1 MSAALRSRALLRPP
15 RRRAPEGGA
24 TSRAAVA
31 QMSDARR
38 QLDIVYCSVDE
49 TSFLLIRH
57 AESTWNAGGRWQGHG
72 DPPLSARGRAQ
83 AAALAE
89 RLVGEGIQLLIAS
102 DLARSAQTAAILGA
116 RWGLVPRQDPRLREI
131 DIGGWTGLTREQ
143 IAERDPDLLVRFE
156 AEDLEARPGGG
167 ETRLEIRARVR
178 SAAAELAEA
187 HRGRCVAL
195 VTHLGVIRAL
205 VPGSELGN
213 ADWLRLP
220 ARALP
225 PPRPRGGDA

>member
-1 MSAALRSRALLRPP
+1 M
-15 RRRAPEGGA
+15 
-24 TSRAAVA
+24 
-31 QMSDARR
+31 
-38 QLDIVYCSVDE
+38 DE

-83 AAALAE
+83 AAQLAE
-89 RLVGEGIQLLIAS
+89 RLAGEGIELLIAS
-102 DLARSAQTAAILGA
+102 DLARCAETAAILGA
-116 RWGLVPRQDPRLREI
+116 RWGLVPRPDPRLREI
-131 DIGGWTGLTREQ
+131 DIGTWTGLTRDQ
-143 IAERDPDLLVRFE
+143 IEEREADLLARFE
-156 AEDLEARPGGG
+156 AEHLDARPGGG

-178 SAAAELAEA
+178 SAAAELAAA

-205 VPGSELGN
+205 APGVELAN

-220 ARALP
+220 AHALSQPGPRAE
-225 PPRPRGGDA
+225 DA